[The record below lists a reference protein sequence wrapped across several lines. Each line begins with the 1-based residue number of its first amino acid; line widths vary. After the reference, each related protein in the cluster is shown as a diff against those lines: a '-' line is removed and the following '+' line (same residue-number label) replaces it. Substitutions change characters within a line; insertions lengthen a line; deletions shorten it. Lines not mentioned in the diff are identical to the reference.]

1 MKRIAMLLLP
11 LAACAPQPE
20 AAAGAGTPTS
30 TPTADPLA
38 ACDGAKAKA
47 LIGRPV
53 DAALKAEAMRLVG
66 ARTLRVIPPGAMVTM
81 DYRTDRLNIDTDAD
95 NRATAFRCG

>member
-20 AAAGAGTPTS
+20 PAAGTGTPTPA
-30 TPTADPLA
+30 PTADPLA
-38 ACDGAKAKA
+38 ACDGAKANG
-47 LIGRPV
+47 LTGRTV

-66 ARTLRVIPPGAMVTM
+66 ARSVRVIAPGAMVTM